1 MAEKNTL
8 AEKAADKIC
17 ELISER
23 GLKPG
28 EKIGTEKELT
38 ERMDVSRSTIR
49 EAIRILVSRNVLETR
64 QGSGTFVS
72 DRKGVIEDPL
82 GLSLLHD
89 KFKLTWDLLEIR
101 MFLEPQMAYMAA
113 INATEEQLNRLC
125 SICHQMDALSDR
137 GLERSEADTQFHI
150 VILEA
155 SGNMVA
161 PNLYPILEKAVQMF
175 IHYTHRESARE
186 QMATH
191 RDILEGLLRRDP
203 EWARDMM
210 SMHLAFNRK
219 ELRRVAL
226 ERGENLNLLKGG
238 KSC

>member
-1 MAEKNTL
+1 MAEKDTL
-8 AEKAADKIC
+8 AEIVADKIC
-17 ELISER
+17 EMISER
-23 GLKPG
+23 GLRAG

-38 ERMDVSRSTIR
+38 ERMGVSRSTIR
-49 EAIRILVSRNVLETR
+49 EAIRILVSRNVLESR

-72 DRKGVIEDPL
+72 ERKGVLEDPL
-82 GLSLLHD
+82 GLNLLHD

-101 MFLEPQMAYMAA
+101 MLLEPQLAYMAA
-113 INATEEQLNRLC
+113 VNATAGQLEKLSDLC
-125 SICHQMDALSDR
+125 DQMDMLSVKR
-137 GLERSEADTQFHI
+137 QERSQVDVQFHM
-150 VILEA
+150 VLLEA

-161 PNLYPILEKAVQMF
+161 TNLYPILEKAVQMF
-175 IHYTHRESARE
+175 IYYTNREAMPE

-203 EWARDMM
+203 DWARDMM
-210 SMHLAFNRK
+210 NMHLAFNRK

-226 ERGENLNLLKGG
+226 ERGEDLNLLKGG